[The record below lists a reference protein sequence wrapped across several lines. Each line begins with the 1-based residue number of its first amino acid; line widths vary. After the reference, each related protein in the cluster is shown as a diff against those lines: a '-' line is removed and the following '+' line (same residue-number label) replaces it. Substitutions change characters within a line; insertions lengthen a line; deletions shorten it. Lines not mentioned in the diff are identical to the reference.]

1 MEKLEEF
8 FKLKERGTS
17 VKIEVLAGITTFMT
31 MAYVLVV
38 QPGAI
43 IGFGDAVSFTDIN
56 GLVITKEAIAVT
68 CAVISALI
76 TLLMGFYANLPFALA
91 TGMGTNFMFGA
102 LLQSNTLSFGAIMAI
117 TLISGLIFVVLTIF
131 GVRDLIC
138 QGHTQK
144 HKRWPLGRQ
153 SVFYIAYLGLRIR
166 ASEPLQME
174 SEWGISRN
182 RLYLSP
188 CWVWLSLPS

>member
-76 TLLMGFYANLPFALA
+76 TLLMGFTP
-91 TGMGTNFMFGA
+91 TCP
-102 LLQSNTLSFGAIMAI
+102 LLWQRVWE
-117 TLISGLIFVVLTIF
+117 LISCSAPCSSPTPCPLAPS
-131 GVRDLIC
+131 
-138 QGHTQK
+138 
-144 HKRWPLGRQ
+144 WP
-153 SVFYIAYLGLRIR
+153 
-166 ASEPLQME
+166 
-174 SEWGISRN
+174 
-182 RLYLSP
+182 
-188 CWVWLSLPS
+188 

>member
-91 TGMGTNFMFGA
+91 TGKGF
-102 LLQSNTLSFGAIMAI
+102 
-117 TLISGLIFVVLTIF
+117 
-131 GVRDLIC
+131 DC

-144 HKRWPLGRQ
+144 HKGGHWVGNRFLHCLP
-153 SVFYIAYLGLRIR
+153 GL
-166 ASEPLQME
+166 
-174 SEWGISRN
+174 
-182 RLYLSP
+182 
-188 CWVWLSLPS
+188 

>member
-56 GLVITKEAIAVT
+56 GL
-68 CAVISALI
+68 
-76 TLLMGFYANLPFALA
+76 
-91 TGMGTNFMFGA
+91 
-102 LLQSNTLSFGAIMAI
+102 
-117 TLISGLIFVVLTIF
+117 
-131 GVRDLIC
+131 
-138 QGHTQK
+138 
-144 HKRWPLGRQ
+144 
-153 SVFYIAYLGLRIR
+153 
-166 ASEPLQME
+166 
-174 SEWGISRN
+174 
-182 RLYLSP
+182 LSP
-188 CWVWLSLPS
+188 RRQLRLHVLSSAR

>member
-56 GLVITKEAIAVT
+56 GLVITK
-68 CAVISALI
+68 
-76 TLLMGFYANLPFALA
+76 
-91 TGMGTNFMFGA
+91 
-102 LLQSNTLSFGAIMAI
+102 
-117 TLISGLIFVVLTIF
+117 
-131 GVRDLIC
+131 
-138 QGHTQK
+138 
-144 HKRWPLGRQ
+144 
-153 SVFYIAYLGLRIR
+153 
-166 ASEPLQME
+166 
-174 SEWGISRN
+174 
-182 RLYLSP
+182 
-188 CWVWLSLPS
+188 

>member
-1 MEKLEEF
+1 MIFVPSEGGVSTGRRSLLPGRTASAGPGCCWGFCLRRQAFQIRLTDKGDCYGKIRRI

-76 TLLMGFYANLPFALA
+76 TLLMALLPTCLCAGNGYGNEFHVRR
-91 TGMGTNFMFGA
+91 
-102 LLQSNTLSFGAIMAI
+102 LLQSNTCPLAPS
-117 TLISGLIFVVLTIF
+117 
-131 GVRDLIC
+131 
-138 QGHTQK
+138 
-144 HKRWPLGRQ
+144 WP
-153 SVFYIAYLGLRIR
+153 
-166 ASEPLQME
+166 
-174 SEWGISRN
+174 
-182 RLYLSP
+182 
-188 CWVWLSLPS
+188 

>member
-102 LLQSNTLSFGAIMAI
+102 LLQSNTPVAWRHHGHNPDIRPDFCGFNHIR
-117 TLISGLIFVVLTIF
+117 GKGF
-131 GVRDLIC
+131 DC

-144 HKRWPLGRQ
+144 HKGGHWVGNRFLHCLP
-153 SVFYIAYLGLRIR
+153 GL
-166 ASEPLQME
+166 
-174 SEWGISRN
+174 
-182 RLYLSP
+182 
-188 CWVWLSLPS
+188 

>member
-1 MEKLEEF
+1 MEKLEDF

-76 TLLMGFYANLPFALA
+76 TLLMAFTPTCPLRW
-91 TGMGTNFMFGA
+91 
-102 LLQSNTLSFGAIMAI
+102 QRVWE
-117 TLISGLIFVVLTIF
+117 LISCSAPCSSPTPCPLAPS
-131 GVRDLIC
+131 
-138 QGHTQK
+138 
-144 HKRWPLGRQ
+144 WP
-153 SVFYIAYLGLRIR
+153 
-166 ASEPLQME
+166 
-174 SEWGISRN
+174 
-182 RLYLSP
+182 
-188 CWVWLSLPS
+188 

>member
-56 GLVITKEAIAVT
+56 GLVITKEQLRLHVLSSARLLPCLWAFTPT
-68 CAVISALI
+68 CPLRWQRVWE
-76 TLLMGFYANLPFALA
+76 
-91 TGMGTNFMFGA
+91 
-102 LLQSNTLSFGAIMAI
+102 
-117 TLISGLIFVVLTIF
+117 LISCSAPCSSPTPCPLAPS
-131 GVRDLIC
+131 
-138 QGHTQK
+138 
-144 HKRWPLGRQ
+144 WP
-153 SVFYIAYLGLRIR
+153 
-166 ASEPLQME
+166 
-174 SEWGISRN
+174 
-182 RLYLSP
+182 
-188 CWVWLSLPS
+188 